1 MVLPWVSDR
10 ALRQLFSFSGNKSHG
25 GLGYGAR
32 MNIDKLFNLAA
43 HPLLVHAPIVLIP
56 LLFLISIAVVV
67 RPKWHVHI
75 RWLAAALFVAAI
87 ATLLAKGSGE
97 ALQHRIG
104 TKIGDQVGLRR
115 HADLAKVTAILV
127 LLQFL
132 SAAGVAIVSWL
143 MSREKAA
150 GVLGIIRRLGL
161 AALFIFGALATI
173 WMVRTGHEGARITW
187 QGI

>member
-1 MVLPWVSDR
+1 ME
-10 ALRQLFSFSGNKSHG
+10 
-25 GLGYGAR
+25 
-32 MNIDKLFNLAA
+32 IDKLFDLAA
-43 HPLLVHAPIVLIP
+43 HPLLVHAPIVLVP

-67 RPKWHVHI
+67 RSQWRAHTH
-75 RWLAAALFVAAI
+75 WLAAALFIAAV

-104 TKIGDQVGLRR
+104 TKIADQDGLRQ
-115 HADLAKVTAILV
+115 HADLAEATAILV

-132 SAAGVAIVSWL
+132 SAAGVAVVSRL
-143 MSREKAA
+143 IGRFAERAQT
-150 GVLGIIRRLGL
+150 LGIIRSLGL
-161 AALFIFGALATI
+161 GALVLFGALATI

>member
-1 MVLPWVSDR
+1 MD
-10 ALRQLFSFSGNKSHG
+10 
-25 GLGYGAR
+25 
-32 MNIDKLFNLAA
+32 IDKLFNLAA

-56 LLFLISIAVVV
+56 LLFLISIAVVA
-67 RPKWHVHI
+67 RPKWHVHM
-75 RWLAAALFVAAI
+75 RWLAAALFVAAV

-97 ALQHRIG
+97 ALEHRIG
-104 TKIGDQVGLRR
+104 TKIADQEGLHR
-115 HADLAKVTAILV
+115 HADLAEMTAILV

-143 MSREKAA
+143 VSRAKAA
-150 GVLGIIRRLGL
+150 GILGIIRKLGFVSL
-161 AALFIFGALATI
+161 ILFGALATI